1 MGLNNKNFGKIELK
15 SEKGE
20 IYGVGFVSTTD
31 PDLYRDVVSEKA
43 QSSMLK
49 QFNDRSIKFDFD
61 HDKFRDPKTGEVY
74 DEPKN
79 LIPPAKVV
87 KAERRMTPDGSLG
100 TWVKVQL
107 NKHHSKFEE
116 LKNSIKDGFID
127 AFSIGYSV
135 IQSKPI
141 KLLGETYREIED
153 LVIYNIAFTGDAV
166 NPKCKLKL
174 ALKSFPN
181 INMDKT
187 IEDYKS
193 EIAEM
198 KSSHKTELATVQ
210 AELKAKSEE
219 YKTSTSAKDKEI
231 SDLKESDKKKSDDK
245 KTEMK
250 SISDKKDKEI
260 LEFKSKFEK
269 SEVLVTELKSKVDEY
284 EAQPMLKDMKV
295 FQKEYKSQMFDEKNE
310 PKLMEFRI

>member
-31 PDLYRDVVSEKA
+31 PDLYKDVVSENA
-43 QSSMLK
+43 QSSILK
-49 QFNDRSIKFDFD
+49 QFNDRVIKFDFD

-87 KAERRMTPDGSLG
+87 KAERRLTPDGSLG
-100 TWVKVQL
+100 TWIKVQL

-135 IQSKPI
+135 TKSKPI

-153 LVIYNIAFTGDAV
+153 LVIYNIAFTGDAI

-174 ALKSFPN
+174 ALKSFPKLK
-181 INMDKT
+181 MDKT
-187 IEDYKS
+187 IEDYKT
-193 EIAEM
+193 EILEL
-198 KSSHKTELATVQ
+198 KSTHKEELEKVQ
-210 AELKAKSEE
+210 AELKANDEDYKKKMSKKDEE
-219 YKTSTSAKDKEI
+219 NE
-231 SDLKESDKKKSDDK
+231 ESKKADDKKA

-250 SISDKKDKEI
+250 SFNDKNAKEL
-260 LEFKSKFEK
+260 LELKSKFDK
-269 SEVLVTELKSKVDEY
+269 SELSVTELKSKVDEL
-284 EAQPMLKDMKV
+284 ESMPQLKDIKMY
-295 FQKEYKSQMFDEKNE
+295 QKEYKSQMFDADNKPQLER
-310 PKLMEFRI
+310 FHI